1 MTPVNAVE
9 DFGPWPAGA
18 FDRAPDQLARQQPL
32 VLVVDD
38 AYDQLVAAH
47 VAAAA
52 GRLGYDP
59 QISPVTQRGASD
71 HQAFQEAGIA
81 GANFSRRGDA
91 TPALL
96 EPPYHSP
103 EDTIERNISADRLT
117 LSMELIGCAAYE
129 LAT

>member
-81 GANFSRRGDA
+81 AAHELG
-91 TPALL
+91 ALL
-96 EPPYHSP
+96 EAFA
-103 EDTIERNISADRLT
+103 RISA
-117 LSMELIGCAAYE
+117 GA
-129 LAT
+129 

>member
-81 GANFSRRGDA
+81 AANFSRRGEA

-103 EDTIERNISADRLT
+103 EDTIERNISVDRLT
-117 LSMELIGCAAYE
+117 VSMELIGCAAYG